1 MRFFNKTSQYND
13 SLKKYYRLE
22 SWISLEEVHVLA
34 QPYLLSHYY
43 IHLLM
48 LKKAVQEKNI
58 QELLGQ
64 IFRICLV
71 LPGNVFRL
79 LPKNNPGT
87 TRVSAFK
94 SFE

>member
-13 SLKKYYRLE
+13 SLQKYYVLD

-58 QELLGQ
+58 KEVFGQ
-64 IFRICLV
+64 IFRISLV
-71 LPGNVFRL
+71 LPGNIFMI

-87 TRVSAFK
+87 TRFSAFK

>member
-13 SLKKYYRLE
+13 SLQKYYVLD
-22 SWISLEEVHVLA
+22 SWIFLEEVHVLA

-58 QELLGQ
+58 KEVFGQ
-64 IFRICLV
+64 IFRISLV
-71 LPGNVFRL
+71 LPGNIFMI

>member
-13 SLKKYYRLE
+13 SLQKYYVLD

-48 LKKAVQEKNI
+48 LKKAAQEKNI
-58 QELLGQ
+58 KEVFGQ
-64 IFRICLV
+64 IFRISLV
-71 LPGNVFRL
+71 LPGNIFMI